1 MSTILGFKR
10 LSLLLL
16 LSDFLRQFCLLM
28 CLVFEKIKRL
38 CARFV
43 MHLGRVVHLLVVVVI
58 YGALSM
64 YGAQAQTVTGPPMV
78 LKPSSLLQENL
89 NGGIRKELPTYL
101 QSNQI
106 SGQTD
111 LQTVLEGQV
120 VLRRGD
126 ILLKADQIDYDQVL
140 DLAKAR
146 GNVYINHSGNSY
158 QGPALDIQLD
168 AFEGFFTQPEFFLNR
183 NKMYGKAERIDFIDP
198 GNSVMQKGEFTTCKR
213 KPGPNWTPD
222 WFFKGDKI
230 SFDSDHNLGNAEG
243 ASLRFK
249 NVPVMPLPAIDFAL
263 NDERKSGLLPPT
275 IGVDSVGGLELIQPY
290 YWNLAPN
297 RDMTF
302 TPTYWTSRGVRLE
315 TEFRYLE
322 AITPQPPFTG
332 VMRFDYMAKDSLR
345 DSQRWAFQTSH
356 TGMPYPAF
364 AGGNLGLAYNI
375 NRVSDDNYWKDFTSS
390 NSLGVTRLLSNDMN
404 VTWGKGFFTSN
415 IAVQK
420 WQTLQDL
427 ASTSN
432 YIAPPFD
439 RAPQMNMKYS
449 RANIGGFDFMLDGQF
464 SRFETVRQDNCL
476 TNYLN
481 CNAQRAVGQA
491 KVSRPF
497 VTPYGYITPQ
507 FIMNSR
513 SYQFDDALSTNGQT
527 SASVSVPT
535 FSLDSGIVFERNSNF
550 LGRGWTQT
558 LEPRVFYV
566 YSPYRAQNFL
576 PNYDSGANA
585 YNFASIFN
593 ENVFGGYDRIA
604 DSNLITVGATSRFID
619 PNTGAEGARFG
630 LAQRLRIKEQLV
642 TMPGD
647 STAKAGLSD
656 VLAGATLNLS
666 RKWALDSTM
675 QYNPDSGHYLS
686 QAVGGRYTPGS
697 YRVISASYRNQ
708 TDTNGVPLSRFVNVG
723 WQWPLSD
730 AWGMKDEDLGEGRGL
745 GEGRWYTVARMNMDT
760 LNNQMVES
768 VIGFEYDGGCWLG
781 RVVKE
786 RFQIAENLAR
796 QKLLFQL
803 EFVGFSR
810 VGTNALG
817 SIRNNV
823 PRYQHLRQPLMTP
836 SRFGNYD

>member
-1 MSTILGFKR
+1 M
-10 LSLLLL
+10 
-16 LSDFLRQFCLLM
+16 
-28 CLVFEKIKRL
+28 
-38 CARFV
+38 
-43 MHLGRVVHLLVVVVI
+43 
-58 YGALSM
+58 
-64 YGAQAQTVTGPPMV
+64 
-78 LKPSSLLQENL
+78 
-89 NGGIRKELPTYL
+89 
-101 QSNQI
+101 
-106 SGQTD
+106 
-111 LQTVLEGQV
+111 
-120 VLRRGD
+120 
-126 ILLKADQIDYDQVL
+126 
-140 DLAKAR
+140 
-146 GNVYINHSGNSY
+146 
-158 QGPALDIQLD
+158 
-168 AFEGFFTQPEFFLNR
+168 
-183 NKMYGKAERIDFIDP
+183 
-198 GNSVMQKGEFTTCKR
+198 
-213 KPGPNWTPD
+213 
-222 WFFKGDKI
+222 
-230 SFDSDHNLGNAEG
+230 
-243 ASLRFK
+243 
-249 NVPVMPLPAIDFAL
+249 
-263 NDERKSGLLPPT
+263 
-275 IGVDSVGGLELIQPY
+275 
-290 YWNLAPN
+290 
-297 RDMTF
+297 
-302 TPTYWTSRGVRLE
+302 RLE

-332 VMRFDYMAKDSLR
+332 VMRFDYMAKDNLR

-364 AGGNLGLAYNI
+364 AGGNLGLTYNI

-449 RANIGGFDFMLDGQF
+449 RANISGFDFMLDGQF

>member
-1 MSTILGFKR
+1 
-10 LSLLLL
+10 
-16 LSDFLRQFCLLM
+16 
-28 CLVFEKIKRL
+28 
-38 CARFV
+38 
-43 MHLGRVVHLLVVVVI
+43 
-58 YGALSM
+58 
-64 YGAQAQTVTGPPMV
+64 MV
-78 LKPSSLLQENL
+78 LKPSSLLQETID
-89 NGGIRKELPTYL
+89 GGMRKELPTYL

-111 LQTVLEGQV
+111 LQTLLEGQV

-168 AFEGFFTQPEFFLNR
+168 SFEGFFTQPEFFLNR

-198 GNSVMQKGEFTTCKR
+198 SNSVMQKGEFTTCKR

-230 SFDSDHNLGNAEG
+230 SFDTDHNLGNAEG

-249 NVPVMPLPAIDFAL
+249 NVPVMPLPALDFAL
-263 NDERKSGLLPPT
+263 NSERKSGLLPPS
-275 IGVDSVGGLELIQPY
+275 IGVDSVGGLEVIQPY

-302 TPTYWTSRGVRLE
+302 TPTYWSSRGMRLE

-332 VMRFDYMAKDSLR
+332 IVRFDYMAKDSLR
-345 DSQRWAFQTSH
+345 DAQRWAFNTSH
-356 TGMPYPAF
+356 SGMPYPAF
-364 AGGNLGLAYNI
+364 AGGALGLAYNI

-420 WQTLQDL
+420 WQTMQDL
-427 ASTSN
+427 ATPSN
-432 YIAPPFD
+432 YISPPFD

-449 RANIGGFDFMLDGQF
+449 RANIGGFDFALDGQF
-464 SRFETVRQDNCL
+464 SRFETVRQEDCL

-491 KVSRPF
+491 QVSRPF
-497 VTPYGYITPQ
+497 VTPYGYVTPK
-507 FIMNSR
+507 FIMNTR

-535 FSLDSGIVFERNSNF
+535 FSLDSGVVFERASSL
-550 LGRGWTQT
+550 LGREWTQT
-558 LEPRVFYV
+558 FEPRAFYV
-566 YSPYRAQNFL
+566 YSPYRSQNYL

-585 YNFASIFN
+585 YNFASIFS
-593 ENVFGGYDRIA
+593 ENTYGGYDRIA
-604 DSNLITVGATSRFID
+604 DSNMVTVGATSRFID
-619 PNTGAEGARFG
+619 PKTGAEGARFG
-630 LAQRLRIKEQLV
+630 LAQRLRIKDQLV
-642 TMPGD
+642 TLPID
-647 STAKAGLSD
+647 KSTNTPISQAGLSD

-666 RKWALDSTM
+666 RKWSIDSTF
-675 QYNPDSGHYLS
+675 QYSPDSANFLS
-686 QAVGGRYTPGS
+686 QAIGGRYTPGS
-697 YRVISASYRNQ
+697 YRVISASFRDQ
-708 TDTNGVPLSRFVNVG
+708 TDSTGTPQSRFLNVG
-723 WQWPLSD
+723 WQWPLND
-730 AWGMKDEDLGEGRGL
+730 LWKMKDEDLGEGRGL

-768 VIGFEYDGGCWLG
+768 VMGFEYDGGCWLG

-823 PRYQHLRQPLMTP
+823 PRYQHLRQPLMSP